1 MIRKIR
7 KIIKRIPFMIPIYI
21 YIYNLIHAN
30 NYVTYNDEFASSVYI
45 NKKILSHQIK
55 SILDKREY
63 ANYYIASDI
72 DFTIPG
78 LNVFSWDINVKK
90 ENSLVIVY
98 YTVDDLV
105 LPILEH
111 IIENNIKFIPI
122 GGSDKKSNRFS
133 RHAVLD
139 TLMKTLQKKDRLSHL
154 RNIIHENICQ
164 ALEYTKD
171 LEGDYVEI
179 GVYKGGSAY
188 TAMMYCQLN
197 SINRK
202 FYLFDTFDGFN
213 YEESSESSDIL
224 WKGTHKLFGVNET
237 IEYLN
242 KTFSEFEGNYS
253 LIPSNIINDQL
264 PEEIKKISL
273 ANIDVDLYEA
283 TYTALEK
290 VSKLMVKGGIII
302 CEDPKS
308 TPMLYGAY
316 YAMEK
321 FLSSDHGLDFKK
333 IDMIGQYFLIKQ

>member
-1 MIRKIR
+1 M
-7 KIIKRIPFMIPIYI
+7 
-21 YIYNLIHAN
+21 
-30 NYVTYNDEFASSVYI
+30 D
-45 NKKILSHQIK
+45 
-55 SILDKREY
+55 
-63 ANYYIASDI
+63 
-72 DFTIPG
+72 DF
-78 LNVFSWDINVKK
+78 
-90 ENSLVIVY
+90 
-98 YTVDDLV
+98 V

-111 IIENNIKFIPI
+111 VIENNIKFISI
-122 GGSDKKSNRFS
+122 GTSIKKSNRFS
-133 RHAVLD
+133 SSVVLD

-154 RNIIHENICQ
+154 TNVIHENLCQ

-171 LEGDYVEI
+171 LEGEYVEI

-213 YEESSESSDIL
+213 YEESRKSSDIS
-224 WKGTHKLFGVNET
+224 WKNTHKLFGVNET
-237 IEYLN
+237 IEYLSE
-242 KTFSEFEGNYS
+242 TFHEFEGIYS
-253 LIPSNIINDQL
+253 LIPSNIINDYL
-264 PEEIKKISL
+264 PEEIKKIVV

-290 VSKLMVKGGIII
+290 VSKLMVEGGIII

-308 TPMLYGAY
+308 TPKLYGAY

-321 FLSSDHGLDFKK
+321 FLRSDHGLDFKK

>member
-21 YIYNLIHAN
+21 YIYNLIYATN
-30 NYVTYNDEFASSVYI
+30 PFTFNDEFASSVDI
-45 NKKILSHQIK
+45 NKKILSRQIQ

-63 ANYYIASDI
+63 ADYYIASDI

-78 LNVFSWDINVKK
+78 LSVFSWDINVKK
-90 ENSLVIVY
+90 ENSLIIVY
-98 YTVDDLV
+98 YTVDDLA
-105 LPILEH
+105 LPILDYV
-111 IIENNIKFIPI
+111 IENNIKFISI
-122 GGSDKKSNRFS
+122 DTSIKKSNRFTS
-133 RHAVLD
+133 QVVLD

-154 RNIIHENICQ
+154 TNIVHENICQ

-171 LEGDYVEI
+171 LEGEYVEI

-197 SINRK
+197 SIKRK

-213 YEESSESSDIL
+213 YKESSESSDIM

-237 IEYLN
+237 IEYLSE
-242 KTFSEFEGNYS
+242 TFSEFEGNYS
-253 LIPSNIINDQL
+253 LISSNIINNQL
-264 PEEIKKISL
+264 PEEIKKIAV